1 MQIKVSF
8 ICMTIKGLFVM
19 YMFYPRFEIDRG
31 ESIMTYMDQVFG
43 KYFKVNFLVTLKL
56 RANSLSCE
64 IRNSSNRDK
73 ALFSFVKTSK
83 AT

>member
-19 YMFYPRFEIDRG
+19 NMFYPRFEIDRG

-56 RANSLSCE
+56 WANSLSCE
-64 IRNSSNRDK
+64 IRNSSNQDEP
-73 ALFSFVKTSK
+73 LFSFVKTSK

>member
-19 YMFYPRFEIDRG
+19 YMFYPRFEIDGG

-43 KYFKVNFLVTLKL
+43 KYFKVSFLL
-56 RANSLSCE
+56 
-64 IRNSSNRDK
+64 
-73 ALFSFVKTSK
+73 
-83 AT
+83 